1 MTQMNLSAEQNQ
13 THRQRE
19 QASGCYGGE
28 RAREESAGNLEL
40 ADVN

>member
-1 MTQMNLSAEQNQ
+1 MKLSTEQKQ

-19 QASGCYGGE
+19 QACGCYGGE
-28 RAREESAGNLEL
+28 EGGEESTRNLEL

>member
-1 MTQMNLSAEQNQ
+1 MIQMNLSTEQKQ

-28 RAREESAGNLEL
+28 RGGEESAANLEL